1 MVTCCKYKLL
11 FALFPAN
18 ICALCVFVNFIIGFK
33 GCSITRRSSVYQ
45 ELVFVARSKC
55 YHALLRSNLLT
66 PETVCRHSK
75 MREFDATLVGED
87 TQGNKYYEKK
97 ENVQFGMNQSQCYL
111 LVIYIL
117 LSRKGK

>member
-1 MVTCCKYKLL
+1 
-11 FALFPAN
+11 
-18 ICALCVFVNFIIGFK
+18 
-33 GCSITRRSSVYQ
+33 
-45 ELVFVARSKC
+45 
-55 YHALLRSNLLT
+55 
-66 PETVCRHSK
+66 